1 MRHEQIFISKW
12 EPLVWRDY
20 LANHHAM
27 LRCPPQCYYLKKKK
41 RRSTKHY
48 KEGGLLIRKYKN
60 TSFAKQNVWYV
71 TELSLL
77 PEVALQH
84 LIMALF
90 KFKIYAL
97 NSDLL
102 AFELQKEK
110 KKLFEA
116 CFHIVIPLSKHT
128 HCLGARNG
136 QSSPMTGFTVCLLL
150 FPLKATASKLSVCW
164 LVVCKEEG
172 QM

>member
-110 KKLFEA
+110 KKALWSLFSY
-116 CFHIVIPLSKHT
+116 CHPPFQTHT
-128 HCLGARNG
+128 LPWSQKWAKFTDDWFHCLSVAVSTEGYG
-136 QSSPMTGFTVCLLL
+136 Q
-150 FPLKATASKLSVCW
+150 
-164 LVVCKEEG
+164 
-172 QM
+172 